1 MINVS
6 QLNAN
11 IDELEKQ
18 ITNIKSAGKMFE
30 EIQKL
35 SIEVKCDKELHE
47 KLINEVLSASKEMN
61 ETSDALINTLDK
73 LNQIST
79 EIKKAV
85 DQNMS
90 EIKEESK
97 TVNMSM
103 VEAYQKYEI
112 DINSKLSDLNK
123 EYLIKIA
130 GLEETI
136 NKNNDKLSNE
146 ITMQLSNNQ
155 RATTSEIMSVNY
167 GIQNSLMSFI
177 TSKTESMD
185 IKFEN
190 KQKEDLV
197 NAKIL
202 KILVGI
208 SILVSGASIIVRFI
222 K

>member
-35 SIEVKCDKELHE
+35 SIEVKSDKELHE
-47 KLINEVLSASKEMN
+47 KLINEVLSVSKEMN
-61 ETSDALINTLDK
+61 ETSNALINTLDK

-79 EIKKAV
+79 EMKKAV

-136 NKNNDKLSNE
+136 NKNNDKLSDD
-146 ITMQLSNNQ
+146 IATQLSNNQ
-155 RATTSEIMSVNY
+155 RATTTEIMSVNY

-190 KQKEDLV
+190 KQNEDLA

-202 KILVGI
+202 KILVAI
-208 SILVSGASIIVRFI
+208 SILVSGASIIVHFI